1 MANTLTYNPGEEE
14 GLSSDEQDSLKVG
27 EQLEEA
33 QQQLLAGKFR
43 DADQLE
49 KAYLELQSKFS
60 SGNRGDE
67 SSEESSETDTG
78 NDDQVSPD
86 NEPTNQ
92 QEEEVTATSVVTNA
106 SDEWFKEGKLSDQT
120 MESLQSMSSQDLI
133 NAYIE
138 AYGENSAPTVDLTD
152 QQVNTIKNDV
162 GGPEAFDQVLTWANE
177 NLDPAYVQSYDNLV
191 ETGNF
196 QAIQMALAGIKSAYD
211 AANGYEG
218 RMLTGKAVKQD
229 TNVFRSQA
237 EVVQAMNDPRYDKD
251 PAFRND
257 VFAKL
262 ERSNLQF

>member
-49 KAYLELQSKFS
+49 KAYLELQAKFS
-60 SGNRGDE
+60 SGNRSDEPTQE
-67 SSEESSETDTG
+67 SSEANAGD
-78 NDDQVSPD
+78 NDQVSSD
-86 NEPTNQ
+86 NEPTDQ
-92 QEEEVTATSVVTNA
+92 QEEEVTATSVVTTA
-106 SDEWFKEGKLSDQT
+106 SDEWAKTGKLTDET
-120 MESLQSMSSQDLI
+120 MQSLQSMSSQDLI
-133 NAYIE
+133 NAYID
-138 AYGENSAPTVDLTD
+138 AYGDSAQPAPDLTD
-152 QQVNTIKNDV
+152 AQVTAIKNDV
-162 GGPEAFDQVLTWANE
+162 GGPEAFDQVLQWANE
-177 NLDPAYVQSYDNLV
+177 NLDPTYVQSYDNLV
-191 ETGNF
+191 ETGNY

-229 TNVFRSQA
+229 ANVFRSQA

-251 PAFRND
+251 PAYRND